1 MSLSLLSFL
10 PAVDKG
16 WKSMKAEC
24 DLPTC
29 HNTQLLRSI
38 PGARQGIRVGQQW
51 YCCVD
56 CFALGARGTLG
67 ALSRRRTMEM
77 RRNPRLSLSLA
88 LHTKGFLTA
97 EQLRLANSLSGR
109 NEDELAANLMRLGLV
124 TEKQVAAARAAQWG
138 CAALGQDYVGMT
150 GMMVQSD
157 LPHVILH
164 ACSAAPMHYS
174 ATGRRI
180 LLGFVSRI
188 EYSIIESIETMTGC
202 RVEPCFITQTELDEQ
217 MERTVRMSDS
227 RETVV
232 DDPGTPDK
240 MARTLGR
247 AAVEIGA
254 READFTHYKNFVWAR
269 LRGKRGKMDVIFRM
283 SHVAETV
290 EPMEFEMLD
299 QKVATLK

>member
-1 MSLSLLSFL
+1 MSLSILSFL
-10 PAVDKG
+10 PAVDRG

-29 HNTQLLRSI
+29 HNTQLMRSI
-38 PGARQGIRVGQQW
+38 PGAKQGIRVGQRW

-56 CFALGARGTLG
+56 CFALAARGPLG
-67 ALSRRRTMEM
+67 ELSRRRAMEM
-77 RRNPRLSLSLA
+77 PRNPRLSLGLA

-97 EQLRLANSLSGR
+97 EQLRMVKSLGVR
-109 NEDELAANLMRLGLV
+109 NDEELAASLIRLGLA
-124 TEKQVAAARAAQWG
+124 TEKQVVAARAAQWG
-138 CAALGQDYVGMT
+138 CPALGQDYVGLT
-150 GMMVQSD
+150 GTMVRSDIPQS
-157 LPHVILH
+157 ILH

-180 LLGFVSRI
+180 LLGFVSRV
-188 EYSIIESIETMTGC
+188 EYSVLEAIETMTGC

-217 MERTVRMSDS
+217 IERIVPMA
-227 RETVV
+227 EYKELVV

-254 READFTHYKNFVWAR
+254 RDAAFTRQKNFVWAR
-269 LRGKRGKMDVIFRM
+269 LTGKRGKMDVIFRM
-283 SHVAETV
+283 PHVVEV
-290 EPMEFEMLD
+290 IEPMEFEMLEE
-299 QKVATLK
+299 KIVNLK